1 MIFGYK
7 KFEIDT
13 TIVINDKV
21 WGIHSY
27 QRKFGHIDGYTL
39 KRLNSSGNDVSMFI
53 EEKALKEIISSSKFI
68 IDQPIQT

>member
-1 MIFGYK
+1 MIFGSK

-13 TIVINDKV
+13 TVIINDKV

-27 QRKFGHIDGYTL
+27 QSRFGHLDGYTL

-53 EEKALKEIISSSKFI
+53 EEKALNEIISSSKFI
-68 IDQPIQT
+68 IDQPAQT